1 MSKWRRKFLE
11 KLEHFSVEKKKSQ
24 DFKVI
29 EKSVP
34 NFPSI
39 DILELLVKVL
49 INHTTSK
56 MCVSNKINTD
66 NAARLFLNIG
76 CVITVIKVNSD
87 YLSCLLIFSWADNYS
102 YTKGHSKH
110 KFGASFTDAL
120 TSLIRQ

>member
-1 MSKWRRKFLE
+1 M
-11 KLEHFSVEKKKSQ
+11 
-24 DFKVI
+24 I

-102 YTKGHSKH
+102 YAKGHSKH

-120 TSLIRQ
+120 TSFIRQ